1 MLSNGD
7 NSRLQDVDLEHE
19 PIYIAQKDDATDQM
33 DIDILQLAGA
43 DEPGKASVTG
53 DDVEP
58 MDIDRFTGK
67 FMRTS
72 RLSMITKIV
81 MACY

>member
-1 MLSNGD
+1 VVSPTLLSNGE

-19 PIYIAQKDDATDQM
+19 PIYIAQGDDATDQM
-33 DIDILQLAGA
+33 DIDILQLATTHGPGRIPA
-43 DEPGKASVTG
+43 DG

-67 FMRTS
+67 S
-72 RLSMITKIV
+72 LEIS
-81 MACY
+81 